1 MTNEHQSSGDRLR
14 VAWVSPV
21 TPDKLDSATWVDTTR
36 ELRRQGVDVTL
47 ITIGPAGKQS
57 YRGVEVLNI
66 PRPKVYLLGQALF
79 HLGVLRYLLPRLRS
93 FDVILFHQLS
103 AVWLLPL
110 RLAGRRRPQLVM
122 DTRDMVDYTTDSFKI
137 RLRTAWFDMVTGLA
151 ARFADGQTAITPRM
165 AQLVKIPEG
174 QLWGVWPSAVEAERF
189 AAAAKARHWP
199 YQNEPIRLVYIGI
212 FLAKRNLLPLCR
224 AVNRAAA
231 EGMSFVLSL
240 YGDGPL
246 RPELESAAS
255 VSGGAVRVE
264 RPVPHENVPHILAQ
278 SHVGVTSL
286 PEVDDVKYEAS
297 SPIKMFEYMAA
308 GMPMLATSNVC
319 HTDVVGDGQYA
330 FWADDVT
337 EEALLSTLRQ
347 IWAKRAEL
355 SRLGQ
360 EAQADVHG
368 WTYAANAAKLKAA
381 LAYGLSRY
389 ETRHTPAGR
398 VRVESR

>member
-1 MTNEHQSSGDRLR
+1 MTNENPPTDDRLR

-57 YRGVEVLNI
+57 YRGVEVLNV
-66 PRPKVYLLGQALF
+66 PRPTIYLLGQVLF

-93 FDVILFHQLS
+93 YDVILFHQLS

-110 RLAGRRRPQLVM
+110 RLFGRRRPRLVM
-122 DTRDMVDYTTDSFKI
+122 DTRDMVDFASGSLKI

-165 AQLVKIPEG
+165 AELVHIPDD
-174 QLWGVWPSAVEAERF
+174 QLWGIWPSGVESERF

-199 YQNEPIRLVYIGI
+199 YQDEAIRLVYTGI
-212 FLAKRNLLPLCR
+212 FLEKRNLLPLSR
-224 AVNRAAA
+224 AVNRAGA
-231 EGMSFVLSL
+231 EGMSFIFSL

-246 RPELESAAS
+246 RAELEACAAD
-255 VSGGAVRVE
+255 SGGAVRVE
-264 RPVPHENVPHILAQ
+264 RPVPHENVPHILARA
-278 SHVGVTSL
+278 HVGVTSL
-286 PEVDDVKYEAS
+286 PEVNDVKYEAS
-297 SPIKMFEYMAA
+297 SPIKLFEYMAA
-308 GMPMLATSNVC
+308 GMPVLATSNKC
-319 HTDVVGDGQYA
+319 HTDVVGDGRYA
-330 FWADDVT
+330 FWADDVA
-337 EEALLSTLRQ
+337 EETLLETLRHV
-347 IWAKRAEL
+347 WAERATL
-355 SRLGQ
+355 AQLGQ
-360 EAQADVHG
+360 AAQADVHG

-381 LAYGLSRY
+381 LVFGLSR
-389 ETRHTPAGR
+389 HSFAHSPAGR

>member
-1 MTNEHQSSGDRLR
+1 MTNEHQPSGDRLR
-14 VAWVSPV
+14 VAWVSPL

-66 PRPKVYLLGQALF
+66 PRPKVYLLGQVLF

-103 AVWLLPL
+103 AIWLLPL
-110 RLAGRRRPQLVM
+110 RLAGRRRPRLVM
-122 DTRDMVDYTTDSFKI
+122 DTRDMVDYTADSFKI
-137 RLRTAWFDMVTGLA
+137 RLRMAWFNLVTSLA

-165 AQLVKIPEG
+165 AELVRIPED
-174 QLWGVWPSAVEAERF
+174 QLWGIWPSGVEAERF

-199 YQNEPIRLVYIGI
+199 YQDEAIRLVYIGI
-212 FLAKRNLLPLCR
+212 FLAKRNLLPLGR

-246 RPELESAAS
+246 RPELESAAAE
-255 VSGGAVRVE
+255 SGGAVRVE
-264 RPVPHENVPHILAQ
+264 RPVPHENVPHILAR

-297 SPIKMFEYMAA
+297 SPIKLFEYMAA
-308 GMPMLATSNVC
+308 GMPVLATSNVC
-319 HTDVVGDGQYA
+319 HTDVVGDGKYA

-337 EEALLSTLRQ
+337 EEALLTALRN
-347 IWAKRAEL
+347 IWAERVHL
-355 SRLGQ
+355 CQLGQ

-381 LAYGLSRY
+381 LLFGLDSANY
-389 ETRHTPAGR
+389 VHSPAGH
-398 VRVESR
+398 VQTESR

>member
-1 MTNEHQSSGDRLR
+1 MKNEQQPAGDRLR

-66 PRPKVYLLGQALF
+66 PRPSVYLLGQVLF
-79 HLGVLRYLLPRLRS
+79 HLGVLRYLLPRLRK

-122 DTRDMVDYTTDSFKI
+122 DTRDMVDYTTDSLKI
-137 RLRTAWFDMVTGLA
+137 RLRMAWFNVVTGMA

-165 AQLVKIPEG
+165 AELARIPED
-174 QLWGVWPSAVEAERF
+174 QLWGIWPSAVEAERF
-189 AAAAKARHWP
+189 AVAAKARHWP
-199 YQNEPIRLVYIGI
+199 YQDEAIRLVYIGI
-212 FLAKRNLLPLCR
+212 FLAKRNLLPLCH
-224 AVNRAAA
+224 AINRASA
-231 EGMSFVLSL
+231 EGMSFVLRL

-246 RPELESAAS
+246 RPELASAAAQ
-255 VSGGAVRVE
+255 SGGAVRVE
-264 RPVPHENVPHILAQ
+264 QPVPHENVPHILVQ

-286 PEVDDVKYEAS
+286 PEIDDVKYEAS
-297 SPIKMFEYMAA
+297 SPIKLFEYMAA
-308 GMPMLATSNVC
+308 GMPVLATSNVC

-337 EEALLSTLRQ
+337 EEALLTTLRQ
-347 IWAKRAEL
+347 IWANRAEL
-355 SRLGQ
+355 PRLGQ

-381 LAYGLSRY
+381 LTYGLGRRKTTHPS
-389 ETRHTPAGR
+389 AGR
-398 VRVESR
+398 VHMESR

>member
-1 MTNEHQSSGDRLR
+1 MTNDHSPNADRLR
-14 VAWVSPV
+14 VAWVSPL

-66 PRPKVYLLGQALF
+66 PRPKVYLLGQVLF
-79 HLGVLRYLLPRLRS
+79 HLGLLRYLLPRLREY
-93 FDVILFHQLS
+93 DVILFHQLS

-110 RLAGRRRPQLVM
+110 RLFGRRRPRLVM
-122 DTRDMVDYTTDSFKI
+122 DTRDMVDYTTDSLKI
-137 RLRTAWFDMVTGLA
+137 RLRTAWFNIVTGLA

-165 AQLVKIPEG
+165 AELVHIPED
-174 QLWGVWPSAVEAERF
+174 QLWGIWPSGVESERF
-189 AAAAKARHWP
+189 AAAARARHWP
-199 YQNEPIRLVYIGI
+199 YQDEAIRLVYIGI

-224 AVNRAAA
+224 AVNRAGA
-231 EGMSFVLSL
+231 EGMSFVFSL

-246 RPELESAAS
+246 KPELESTAAES
-255 VSGGAVRVE
+255 HGAVRVE
-264 RPVPHENVPHILAQ
+264 QPVPHENVPNILAR

-286 PEVDDVKYEAS
+286 PEVDDIKYEAS
-297 SPIKMFEYMAA
+297 SPIKLFEYMAA
-308 GMPMLATSNVC
+308 GMPVLATSNVC

-330 FWADDVT
+330 FWADDVSEDT
-337 EEALLSTLRQ
+337 LLATLRQ
-347 IWAKRAEL
+347 IWARRASL
-355 SRLGQ
+355 PQLGQ

-381 LAYGLSRY
+381 LVYGLN
-389 ETRHTPAGR
+389 RHALPRTPAGR
-398 VRVESR
+398 IGVESR